1 MTDYRYTQ
9 KELAMSKIIQQ
20 TVTFKASPH
29 DVYEALM
36 DSKKHAAFSGG
47 KASISRMV
55 GGKISAY
62 DNYIAGKNIELVP
75 DKKIVQDWRSVD
87 WPEGYFSRVTFKFT
101 AVPEGTRLD
110 FIHADVPEGTEEE
123 FKQGW
128 IDNYWEPMKRYLE
141 K

>member
-1 MTDYRYTQ
+1 
-9 KELAMSKIIQQ
+9 MSKISKQ
-20 TVTFKASPH
+20 TVTFKATPH
-29 DVYEALM
+29 EVYEALM

-75 DKKIVQDWRSVD
+75 DKKIVQDWRAVD

-101 AVPEGTRLD
+101 AIPEGTQLD
-110 FIHADVPEGTEEE
+110 FTHADVPEGTEEE